1 MTADPRSRPASFLP
15 PWIGISAFV
24 TASAVAVGLAGPFGM
39 TISQPEP
46 LMRIAHFF
54 ISSVGIAALTI
65 GLSELLARLRPQ
77 LGVWA
82 LAAGAALAAVP
93 GALLVQASLSV
104 FSPASL
110 EQVSWVSLLL
120 QTLPMNLILALVGWR
135 VLGGRLEAQ
144 RVAEIVRES
153 GPGLWQHL
161 PAELRSAPV
170 LALQAEDHYLR
181 VFTARG
187 ETLIHMRIGD
197 AEQVL
202 IAEDGVRTHRSFWVA
217 RRSFKSVERKE
228 GRMALVLVDGKTIPV
243 SRSRVDAVNAWL
255 ERA

>member
-1 MTADPRSRPASFLP
+1 MA
-15 PWIGISAFV
+15 AFV
-24 TASAVAVGLAGPFGM
+24 VATAVAVGLAGPFGM
-39 TISQPEP
+39 TTTQPDP
-46 LMRIAHFF
+46 LMRIAHFLLTSAGITGLNLG
-54 ISSVGIAALTI
+54 ISEAL
-65 GLSELLARLRPQ
+65 SRLRPQ

-82 LAAGAALAAVP
+82 LVGAAVLAAAP
-93 GALLVQASLSV
+93 GAFLVQASLRV
-104 FSPASL
+104 FSPVSL
-110 EQVSWVSLLL
+110 DHVNWTGLLL

-144 RVAEIVRES
+144 RVAEVIRES
-153 GPGLWQHL
+153 GPGLSQRL
-161 PAELRSAPV
+161 PPELRSAAV

-187 ETLIHMRIGD
+187 EALIHMRIGD

-202 IAEDGVRTHRSFWVA
+202 TAEDGVRTHRSFWVA
-217 RRSFKSVERKE
+217 RKSFSSVERRE
-228 GRMALVLVDGKTIPV
+228 GRMALVLTDGRIIPV

>member
-1 MTADPRSRPASFLP
+1 MSAAPVSRPASFRP
-15 PWIGISAFV
+15 SWIGMIAFV
-24 TASAVAVGLAGPFGM
+24 TATAVAVGLAGPFGM
-39 TISQPEP
+39 TTSQPDP
-46 LMRIAHFF
+46 LMRIGHFF
-54 ISSVGIAALTI
+54 VASIGLAVLTI
-65 GLSELLARLRPQ
+65 GLSEGLSLLRPR

-82 LAAGAALAAVP
+82 LAAGAALAAAP
-93 GALLVQASLSV
+93 GAFLVQASLRV

-110 EQVSWVSLLL
+110 DQVSWTSLLL

-144 RVAEIVRES
+144 RVAEVVRES
-153 GPGLWQHL
+153 GPGLSQRL
-161 PAELRSAPV
+161 PPELRSAPV
-170 LALQAEDHYLR
+170 LAIQAEDHYLR

-187 ETLIHMRIGD
+187 EALIHMRIGD

-202 IAEDGVRTHRSFWVA
+202 TAEDGVRTHRSFWVA
-217 RRSFKSVERKE
+217 RRSFQSVERKE
-228 GRMALVLVDGKTIPV
+228 GRMTLVLVDGKTIPV